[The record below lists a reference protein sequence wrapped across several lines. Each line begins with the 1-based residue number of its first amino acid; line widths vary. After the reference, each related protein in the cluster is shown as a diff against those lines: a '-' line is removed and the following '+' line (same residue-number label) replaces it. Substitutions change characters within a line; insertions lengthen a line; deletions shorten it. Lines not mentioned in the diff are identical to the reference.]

1 MGSQYQWIMPEGVQA
16 ASLRECILQR
26 RGLTGERDQSLFASS
41 LPPMSLL
48 REPASLPG
56 ADAAAAAL
64 DDWLKQGL
72 RIAIYGD
79 YDADGLCAAAIM
91 SRLLRLFDATPR
103 VFIPHRVDEGY
114 GVHADALRQLQAEGV
129 QAVITVDC
137 GIRSFKEAALAKEL
151 GLRMVITDHHR
162 VERGADGAPVVPQ
175 ADAVAHPSLGGCPFE
190 HISGSVVAFKVAK
203 RLIRRRGGDRPP
215 ERLRNWVVDI
225 ALPLAAMGLVPDVMP
240 LLDENRVLVAQAV
253 KRLPTCGIPGVQAI
267 LREARVGAGEVD
279 ARTLGFHIGPRLN
292 ASGRLDEA
300 TDALRVLDT
309 DDAAEA
315 RSAARKLEAANNE
328 RKLRQDE
335 LVRATEALAV
345 QRGLDDA
352 GRASIVMAD
361 PSWHPG
367 LLGLAAAR
375 LVEKFNKPVMLFGGE
390 DQWLKASGRAPAG
403 IDLHACLDACAAL
416 LVKYGG
422 HAAAA
427 GGSIEPANMPAFI
440 EAFEQAVRAQMG
452 QEPRLRTLQ
461 VDASMPIE
469 QAMAAIDELRT
480 LQPFGK
486 DFPEPLIHCPGLRV
500 HDASVLGA
508 DRTHLKV
515 RVQSQGSLRNT
526 ELLLWRQADRIGD
539 FRRSRM
545 LEVVGSPKPST
556 NPRWDPSFEVKD
568 FLFVD

>member
-16 ASLRECILQR
+16 ASLRERILQR

-41 LPPMSLL
+41 LPSLSLL

-91 SRLLRLFDATPR
+91 SRLLRLFDAAPR

-114 GVHADALRQLQAEGV
+114 GVHADALRQLQADGV

-162 VERGADGAPVVPQ
+162 VECGADGAPVVPQ
-175 ADAVAHPSLGGCPFE
+175 AEAVAHPSLGGCPFE

-203 RLIRRRGGDRPP
+203 RLIRLRGGERPP

-240 LLDENRVLVAQAV
+240 LLDENRVLVAHAV
-253 KRLPTCGIPGVQAI
+253 KRLPTCGIAGVQAI

-315 RSAARKLEAANNE
+315 RAAARKLEAANNE

-335 LVRATEALAV
+335 LVRATEAMVV
-345 QRGLDDA
+345 QRGLDAA

-390 DQWLKASGRAPAG
+390 DQWLKASGRAPVG

-416 LVKYGG
+416 LAGEQRITVEHADQRAVTHHRERAVCLRCAKAAGQRIHERGLGLDGLHRARHHLIHSVTLQRIDAVFAIDMEAAPRDLLGHDRARHGQHDKAVGDRHRQQHRQDRVDIVREPEGEHDGRERRAQHAGQRGG
-422 HAAAA
+422 HA
-427 GGSIEPANMPAFI
+427 
-440 EAFEQAVRAQMG
+440 
-452 QEPRLRTLQ
+452 
-461 VDASMPIE
+461 
-469 QAMAAIDELRT
+469 
-480 LQPFGK
+480 
-486 DFPEPLIHCPGLRV
+486 H
-500 HDASVLGA
+500 
-508 DRTHLKV
+508 
-515 RVQSQGSLRNT
+515 
-526 ELLLWRQADRIGD
+526 
-539 FRRSRM
+539 
-545 LEVVGSPKPST
+545 
-556 NPRWDPSFEVKD
+556 
-568 FLFVD
+568 